1 MLVIREEQMEVFE
14 QAAVQSF
21 ESRLVEHLKKE
32 FPKHSEAMGDAAL
45 LEVVRCGRERAAKYG
60 LAGERSVRLY
70 LELML
75 MLGSGFDEDPQLPW
89 AAEILRKQGAGDETA
104 RIDALY
110 KKAGEYAERTAGPK
124 NEYLDRVLRALPA
137 EKLEGYVGS
146 GAPSF
151 EDYMLRRLG
160 MLYREKAEAVG
171 REPLRATIA
180 RGVDGAR
187 QTHLLTEAG
196 VMLYVFLM
204 FFLGSGFASDPQFP
218 WASEILK
225 DETLGE
231 PAKKAARLREAAMAY
246 LGRFLPQQSK

>member
-1 MLVIREEQMEVFE
+1 MLIIRKEQMQVFE

-21 ESRLVEHLKKE
+21 ESRMVEHLKKE

-45 LEVVRCGRERAAKYG
+45 LEVVRCGRERAATYG

-75 MLGSGFDEDPQLPW
+75 MLGSGFDQDPQLPW
-89 AAEILRKQGAGDETA
+89 AADILRNQGAGDETA

-110 KKAGEYAERTAGPK
+110 RKVIEYANRTVGPK
-124 NEYLDRVLRALPA
+124 NEYLDRALRALPA
-137 EKLEGYVGS
+137 EQLEGYVGS

-171 REPLRATIA
+171 REPLCIMIG
-180 RGVDGAR
+180 RGVEGAR
-187 QTHLLTEAG
+187 RTRLTTEAG
-196 VMLYVFLM
+196 VTLFVFLM
-204 FFLGSGFASDPQFP
+204 FFLGSGFDSDPQFR

-231 PAKKAARLREAAMAY
+231 PAKKAARLREAAMVY
-246 LGRFLPQQSK
+246 LGRFLPRQSK

>member
-1 MLVIREEQMEVFE
+1 MLIIRKEQMQVFE
-14 QAAVQSF
+14 QAAVKSF
-21 ESRLVEHLKKE
+21 ESRMVEHLKKE
-32 FPKHSEAMGDAAL
+32 FPKHSEAMGEGAL
-45 LEVVRCGRERAAKYG
+45 QKVVRRGRERAAKYG

-89 AAEILRKQGAGDETA
+89 AADVLRNQGAGEETA

-110 KKAGEYAERTAGPK
+110 KKVGEYAHRTAGPK
-124 NEYLDRVLRALPA
+124 NEYLDRALRALPA
-137 EKLEGYVGS
+137 EKLEGYIGS

-171 REPLRATIA
+171 REPLRVMIA
-180 RGVDGAR
+180 RGVEGAR
-187 QTHLLTEAG
+187 RTRLITEAG

-204 FFLGSGFASDPQFP
+204 FFLGSGFASDPQFR

-231 PAKKAARLREAAMAY
+231 PAKKATRLHEAAMAY
-246 LGRFLPQQSK
+246 LGRFLPRQTK